1 MFEKLF
7 DKRFISK
14 AIYGSV
20 SILAVLLIME
30 EHPPD
35 GWTAAI
41 TLFGTVLAI
50 AIAEVYSESI
60 AEIIIGGQKRID

>member
-50 AIAEVYSESI
+50 AEVYSESI